1 MFLDGTQVDVLTLL
15 ADSEADPGRAA
26 ELAKVAAYPQ
36 APTRKL
42 KADES
47 HIFNGKFQ

>member
-1 MFLDGTQVDVLTLL
+1 MELKLIFSYSF

-47 HIFNGKFQ
+47 HIFNGKFH